1 MRNTKLQPAFT
12 RFLAVHE
19 LTVPTNM
26 DRFYEWLQAN
36 GPRLLT
42 LNTLLL
48 ADCLRRGVEMDP
60 LWIKDLFEKEVGILT
75 NWRMIPT
82 VWPQ

>member
-19 LTVPTNM
+19 LTVRTNM
-26 DRFYEWLQAN
+26 DCFYEWLQAN
-36 GPRLLT
+36 GPRLLN
-42 LNTLLL
+42 LNASYL
-48 ADCLRRGVEMDP
+48 ADCNRRGVEMDP
-60 LWIKDLFEKEVGILT
+60 MWLKDLFEQEVGLLT